1 MSPFVT
7 ATLSAFMRTV
17 MAIAGSAS
25 TILLPGRTSAI
36 VANGWRVAMSA
47 RAIEAR
53 LT

>member
-1 MSPFVT
+1 VT
-7 ATLSAFMRTV
+7 ATLSALVPAV
-17 MAIAGSAS
+17 MATAGSAS
-25 TILLPGRTSAI
+25 TVILPGGTSAI